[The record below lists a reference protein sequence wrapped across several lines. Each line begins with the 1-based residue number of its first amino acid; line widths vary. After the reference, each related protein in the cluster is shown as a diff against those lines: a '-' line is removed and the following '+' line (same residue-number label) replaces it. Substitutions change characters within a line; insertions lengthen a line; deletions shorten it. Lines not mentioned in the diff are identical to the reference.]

1 MNKPPRLDPR
11 VDPSTPLPRPPVPAL
26 RPKALPPDEKPTVE
40 LDGIEILKGMLREVG
55 ENMRAEFRVTNAN
68 IDSLSYEVIAIKGR
82 VGSLEEWRA
91 NEERRALRHS
101 ERVAALDERTS
112 SNDLSHEAT
121 IAIIQ
126 TEVQATK
133 AKVDSLETKVDT
145 VLVDVGLMA
154 KSVNSIVASPK
165 AKMVAS
171 AIVAWL
177 LGYLASKGIIL
188 PALQ

>member
-1 MNKPPRLDPR
+1 MNKPPRIDPR
-11 VDPSTPLPRPPVPAL
+11 VESSTPLPRPQVPAI
-26 RPKALPPDEKPTVE
+26 RPKALPPDQKPTLE
-40 LDGIEILKGMLREVG
+40 LDGIEILKGMLREMG
-55 ENMRAEFRVTNAN
+55 ENMRSEFRVTNSN
-68 IDSLSYEVIAIKGR
+68 IDALSYEVGNVKAR
-82 VGSLEEWRA
+82 VGSLEEWRVG
-91 NEERRALRHS
+91 EENRRRRHS

-126 TEVQATK
+126 TEVKATK
-133 AKVDSLETKVDT
+133 AKVDDLETKVDT

-154 KSVNSIVASPK
+154 KSVNNIVASPK

-177 LGYLASKGIIL
+177 LGYLASKGVNL

>member
-68 IDSLSYEVIAIKGR
+68 IDSLSYEVSAIKGR

-133 AKVDSLETKVDT
+133 AKVDT